1 MKPKELEKD
10 IELYC
15 RFCNP
20 PDKERIVYETSNF
33 YVMLSLGPIVEG
45 YLLIC
50 SKEHFDC
57 CGKIDTILAKEF
69 DELAELVRQILI
81 KAYGHC
87 IFYEH
92 GRAGS
97 CMTFSEGSKHCY
109 HAHMHC
115 VPVNLELNNL
125 MDKNFLPIK
134 HDNWNDFR
142 KSNSQYNEPYL
153 FVDDGNKVSH
163 LVVKEDI
170 RRQYLRHLVAKSTGA
185 ENLWNWVENQR
196 LDVIM
201 SGREKLKPFFDS
213 LVNE

>member
-1 MKPKELEKD
+1 MKPEELKKD
-10 IELYC
+10 IELHC

-20 PDKERIVYETSNF
+20 PDKDRILYETSNF

-50 SKEHFDC
+50 SKKHFDC
-57 CGKIDTILAKEF
+57 CGKIDPTLGKEF
-69 DELAELVRQILI
+69 DNLTELVREVLV

-109 HAHMHC
+109 HAHLHC
-115 VPVNLELNNL
+115 VPVDLKLNELMN
-125 MDKNFLPIK
+125 KNFFPIK
-134 HDNWNDFR
+134 HNTWDNFR
-142 KSNSQYNEPYL
+142 NSNSKYNEPYL

-170 RRQYLRHLVAKSTGA
+170 RRQYLRHLVAKSIGK
-185 ENLWNWVENQR
+185 EELWNWVENQR
-196 LDVIM
+196 LDVIK
-201 SGREKLKPFFDS
+201 SGKVRLLPIFKSFK
-213 LVNE
+213 NE